1 MSTLY
6 QQDDWSQHNLDAAI
20 EAINE
25 QMIKGLSASFSIDN
39 MKSYRQE
46 MQKKTQ
52 EGHLVS
58 LVDFWG
64 MALEHLIFGKVK
76 IWKPL
81 KCFSLFLC
89 LFVCFS

>member
-1 MSTLY
+1 MSSLY

-25 QMIKGLSASFSIDN
+25 QMIKGLSACFSIDN
-39 MKSYRQE
+39 MNSYRLE

-58 LVDFWG
+58 LIDFWG

-76 IWKPL
+76 IRKSL
-81 KCFSLFLC
+81 KCLSLFLC
-89 LFVCFS
+89 LFVFLS